1 LDFSEFNFDDRL
13 LEGLMSMGFKIPT
26 PIQQQAIPVIAEKHD
41 LIACAQ
47 TGTGKTAS
55 YLLPLMDAICKND
68 DRPSISALILAP
80 TRELA
85 LQIDQQIQGLA
96 YFTGIT
102 SIAVYGGGDGVGYE
116 QQRRSLK
123 EGVDIVIA
131 TPGRLIAHMS
141 SSTVRLEKIDFLILD
156 EADRMLDMGFKD
168 DILRIVRQLPEQRQ
182 TLLFSATM
190 PQKIRLF
197 AKALLKNPQQVN
209 IAISQPAEKIKQQ
222 YYRTFDEQKVTLLKH
237 ILSTDSFYSIIIF
250 CSTKENVKLL
260 EKELF
265 KNDLKVRSFHSDL
278 QQDEREQILLDFKNR
293 KLNILVGTDVLSR
306 GIDIQGID
314 LVVNY
319 DVPGDPE
326 DYIHRIGRTARAER
340 TGTAITFVNN
350 RDFRKLLS
358 IEKMMDRTIE
368 EVQLPEFIGE
378 GPQII
383 PIQNKKR
390 KKKRSN
396 FKKRNDKFRNKRTA
410 VGGDNED
417 SKAS

>member
-1 LDFSEFNFDDRL
+1 
-13 LEGLMSMGFKIPT
+13 
-26 PIQQQAIPVIAEKHD
+26 
-41 LIACAQ
+41 
-47 TGTGKTAS
+47 
-55 YLLPLMDAICKND
+55 
-68 DRPSISALILAP
+68 
-80 TRELA
+80 
-85 LQIDQQIQGLA
+85 
-96 YFTGIT
+96 
-102 SIAVYGGGDGVGYE
+102 
-116 QQRRSLK
+116 
-123 EGVDIVIA
+123 VDIVIA

-306 GIDIQGID
+306 GIDIEGID

>member
-1 LDFSEFNFDDRL
+1 MDFSEFNFDDRL
-13 LEGLMSMGFKIPT
+13 LEGLMSMGFKTPT
-26 PIQQQAIPVIAEKHD
+26 PIQQQAIPIIAEKHD

-55 YLLPLMDAICKND
+55 YLLPLMDAICKNE

-141 SSTVRLEKIDFLILD
+141 SSVVRLEKIDFLILD

-168 DILRIVRQLPEQRQ
+168 DIMRIVRQLPEQRQ

-197 AKALLKNPQQVN
+197 AKALLQNPQQVN

-222 YYRTFDEQKVTLLKH
+222 YFRTFDEQKVNLLKH

-250 CSTKENVKLL
+250 CGTKENVKLL

-265 KNDLKVRSFHSDL
+265 KNNLKVRAFHSDL

-306 GIDIQGID
+306 GIDIEGID

-358 IEKMMDRTIE
+358 IEKMMDRKIE
-368 EVQLPEFIGE
+368 EVQLPEFLGE

-383 PIQNKKR
+383 PIQDTKR
-390 KKKRSN
+390 KKKRSS

-410 VGGDNED
+410 ASGDNKD